1 MSTDAAYDGNA
12 ANYGQANDPM
22 VGRKICGINVFG
34 GGLALYNKTGVLVGA
49 LGVSG
54 DTSCT
59 DHIVAWKTRHALN
72 FDDVPAGVGAG
83 NTDNMIND
91 MPPELPG
98 HTTSPSPSGFGH
110 PTCDAT
116 ATAITA
122 GLPTNFP
129 VGPNP

>member
-1 MSTDAAYDGNA
+1 MPLACQDSRCPPPIFTRRSSPVARCSGLQESNPVSTDAAYDGNA

-22 VGRKICGINVFG
+22 VGRKIGGINVFG

-72 FDDVPAGVGAG
+72 FDDVPAGVGAM
-83 NTDNMIND
+83 NTDNMI
-91 MPPELPG
+91 M
-98 HTTSPSPSGFGH
+98 
-110 PTCDAT
+110 
-116 ATAITA
+116 I
-122 GLPTNFP
+122 
-129 VGPNP
+129 